1 MNYNIKTSVGILCY
15 KLDKTIYDKFINNL
29 ENISYYDIN
38 KFTILPK
45 QDNNKTFIKC
55 EEYIKFLLVKRRN
68 SLNYIDFIRGKYD
81 INNLNSIINM
91 TKFMSKDEIELLKTN
106 NFNKLWY
113 DLWLKNSYKKKYSDE
128 MNKSNE
134 KFNYLKSIQFF
145 DDLFSEYSSTEW
157 EIPKGGKKYNETN
170 INCAIREFEEETSL
184 TKNNYKIIN
193 CVDPIH
199 DIFIGTNN
207 KEYRHIFYT
216 ALYNNNNISDENTHS
231 NNEIDCVKWCS
242 WNDIN
247 TIIRPYNSSKIKII
261 TLLILF
267 IINVCNNCTH
277 EESRASIEFKA
288 SRASRASFI
297 SI

>member
-1 MNYNIKTSVGILCY
+1 MNYNNIKTSVGIICY
-15 KLDKTIYDKFINNL
+15 KLDNSIYDKFINNL
-29 ENISYYDIN
+29 SNISYYDIN

-45 QDNNKTFIKC
+45 QNGFKYEN
-55 EEYIKFLLVKRRN
+55 YIKFLIVKRRN

-81 INNLNSIINM
+81 IHNLNSIINM
-91 TKFMSKDEIELLKTN
+91 AKFMSKDEIELLKKN
-106 NFNKLWY
+106 NFNKLWH
-113 DLWLKNSYKKKYSDE
+113 DLWLKNAYKKKYLYE

-134 KFNYLKSIQFF
+134 KFNYLKSINFF
-145 DDLFSEYSSTEW
+145 DKLFSEYSSTEW

-184 TKNNYKIIN
+184 TTNNYKIIN
-193 CVDPIH
+193 CIEPIH

-216 ALYNNNNISDENTHS
+216 ALYNNDIISDEHNHS

-261 TLLILF
+261 TLLMLF
-267 IINVCNNCTH
+267 IINICNNYKN
-277 EESRASIEFKA
+277 EESRESRESRESI
-288 SRASRASFI
+288 I